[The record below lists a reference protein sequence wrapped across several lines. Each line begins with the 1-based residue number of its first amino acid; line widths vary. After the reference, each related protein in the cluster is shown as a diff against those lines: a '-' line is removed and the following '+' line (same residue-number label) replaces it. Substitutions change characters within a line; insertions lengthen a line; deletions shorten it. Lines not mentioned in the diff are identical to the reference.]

1 MEQNNGILQGALMEQ
16 HRRIIN
22 EIADIKAEKFE
33 LTEDDKKAIKI
44 EMVGEKGDTGKKAE
58 INNLIKAIKDRHSGN
73 NDIDKAIVTLSLI
86 HI

>member
-33 LTEDDKKAIKI
+33 LTEEDKQKI
-44 EMVGEKGDTGKKAE
+44 SKLE
-58 INNLIKAIKDRHSGN
+58 LQLKDIAQKLYVLYN
-73 NDIDKAIVTLSLI
+73 K
-86 HI
+86 

>member
-33 LTEDDKKAIKI
+33 LTEEDKQKI
-44 EMVGEKGDTGKKAE
+44 SKLELQLKE
-58 INNLIKAIKDRHSGN
+58 IAQRLYVLYNK
-73 NDIDKAIVTLSLI
+73 
-86 HI
+86 